1 MGSKTIGALGKTDP
15 LVVLALGNTL
25 TSLEM
30 ISSLMSLPQLQTGT
44 YSSKESYSVKAA
56 IRKALLIQENLCRKK
71 FQDLSLFSFV
81 LLLDLFDV
89 INTTITSSKRK
100 FINLSPSVLDGER
113 RPGSTSPQGEASGK
127 ALPFLKC
134 SSN

>member
-44 YSSKESYSVKAA
+44 
-56 IRKALLIQENLCRKK
+56 
-71 FQDLSLFSFV
+71 
-81 LLLDLFDV
+81 
-89 INTTITSSKRK
+89 
-100 FINLSPSVLDGER
+100 
-113 RPGSTSPQGEASGK
+113 
-127 ALPFLKC
+127 
-134 SSN
+134 